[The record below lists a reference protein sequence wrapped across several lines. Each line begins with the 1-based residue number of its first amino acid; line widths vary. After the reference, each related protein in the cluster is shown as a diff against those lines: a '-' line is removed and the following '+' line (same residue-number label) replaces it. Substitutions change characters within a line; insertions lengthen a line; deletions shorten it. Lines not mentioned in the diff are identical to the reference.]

1 MDPAQTLRDLIA
13 AMQAGDAARCRELA
27 AALRGWIARGGY
39 APPGHTA
46 ISIECYLSSV
56 ARRIDGC
63 GPQPVFTLVCCD
75 CDAGED
81 VESPEQAM
89 LEGWS
94 EIGPAFDLLQ
104 ANFAGWCP
112 DCKEA

>member
-1 MDPAQTLRDLIA
+1 MEPAQTLRDLIA

-46 ISIECYLSSV
+46 ISIECYLNSV

-63 GPQPVFTLVCCD
+63 GPQPVFTLICCD
-75 CDAGED
+75 CDAGEEID
-81 VESPEQAM
+81 TEEQAM

-94 EIGPAFDLLQ
+94 EIGPAFELPQ
-104 ANFAGWCP
+104 ANFVGRCP
-112 DCKEA
+112 FCKDA